1 MKSPKSVNPLTLIA
15 REVESVRDALRGAV
29 LAIEV
34 ERASIGKVENDFEA
48 DLQAIMGLGVLL
60 GDLQVRRVR
69 LMELSAKLPSPN
81 QLPEAQREKAAALGE
96 KIFETVDHVKNIQA
110 EIYRLA
116 RLNLRSA
123 SHKVNFAEKLSRK
136 PRASLATA

>member
-1 MKSPKSVNPLTLIA
+1 MAN
-15 REVESVRDALRGAV
+15 EVESVRDALRGAV

-34 ERASIGKVENDFEA
+34 ERASIGKVENDFET
-48 DLQAIMGLGVLL
+48 DLQAILGLGVLL
-60 GDLQVRRVR
+60 GDLQVRRTR
-69 LMELSAKLPSPN
+69 LMNMSRRLPSPN
-81 QLPEAQREKAAALGE
+81 QLPVAARERAAAVGE

-123 SHKVNFAEKLSRK
+123 SHKVNYAEKSRT
-136 PRASLATA
+136 RRRSSLAGV

>member
-1 MKSPKSVNPLTLIA
+1 MKSPISLNQKLTLIA
-15 REVESVRDALRGAV
+15 NEVESVRDALRGAV

-34 ERASIGKVENDFEA
+34 ERASIGKIENDFET
-48 DLQAIMGLGVLL
+48 DLQAILGLGVLL
-60 GDLQVRRVR
+60 GDLQVRRTR
-69 LMELSAKLPSPN
+69 LMNMSRRLPSPN
-81 QLPEAQREKAAALGE
+81 QIPAAAREKVVALGE

-123 SHKVNFAEKLSRK
+123 SHKVNYADNTRK
-136 PRASLATA
+136 ARRTLAGV